1 MFINF
6 IIGLAVFILIEII
19 MKLEYKRMMVE
30 LIYLFVLRKVQE
42 ENNEE

>member
-6 IIGLAVFILIEII
+6 IIGLVVFILIEII

-30 LIYLFVLRKVQE
+30 LIYLFILRKVQE
-42 ENNEE
+42 ESNEE